1 MDLVCRELGC
11 VDARLEIG
19 GRPPDDPL
27 VLCAEI
33 SGGFRLVAVFEAPP
47 DNPKDTVRRLENMGA
62 SFFDL
67 GIRPPSVRPDAD
79 SAGAQRRLDDELS
92 ALCGR
97 TGATSALVVDAT
109 SPILW
114 GSSEARSDHWNVDA
128 MLELASLTAAL
139 SGRGISLRALA
150 DQSVHDAESALQGA
164 QLPHALERRAHKAHE
179 RLAEVSSRTRR
190 ARFVEASVLAE
201 LRADSAGTEGSPT
214 LRRLVHRD
222 GDGYLARSF
231 AAIYVL
237 VLCFDEE
244 FSELHVEGAALHA
257 LPIIERYVMML
268 PPIEPPPRGGRV
280 VRFPRPD
287 R

>member
-1 MDLVCRELGC
+1 
-11 VDARLEIG
+11 
-19 GRPPDDPL
+19 
-27 VLCAEI
+27 
-33 SGGFRLVAVFEAPP
+33 
-47 DNPKDTVRRLENMGA
+47 
-62 SFFDL
+62 
-67 GIRPPSVRPDAD
+67 
-79 SAGAQRRLDDELS
+79 
-92 ALCGR
+92 
-97 TGATSALVVDAT
+97 
-109 SPILW
+109 
-114 GSSEARSDHWNVDA
+114 

-139 SGRGISLRALA
+139 AGRGISLRELS
-150 DQSVHDAESALQGA
+150 DQSVQDAESALQGA

-179 RLAEVSSRTRR
+179 RLADVSPRTRR
-190 ARFVEASVLAE
+190 ARFVEARVLAE

-222 GDGYLARSF
+222 GHGYLARTF

-244 FSELHVEGAALHA
+244 FSELQVEGAALHA